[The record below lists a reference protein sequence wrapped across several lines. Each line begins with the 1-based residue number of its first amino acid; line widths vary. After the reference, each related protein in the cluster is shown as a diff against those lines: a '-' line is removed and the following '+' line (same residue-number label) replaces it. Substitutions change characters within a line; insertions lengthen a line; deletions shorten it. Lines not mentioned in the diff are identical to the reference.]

1 MPNQDTPLRWDSMV
15 PRHWSEW
22 TWPIDDL
29 LDLTDYWVVGIVAIG
44 LILILWATWRT
55 FQVWIRTGKYLRLAK
70 KLGSNGVLA
79 QTRSEWSQRKGY
91 KLASDFN
98 DMLVEVPRLGEPLEK
113 DLKRCGPASE
123 VFNTSNMGQGIVGS
137 RLLMAT
143 PAILTGLGVLG
154 TFVGLAMGIGGL
166 DLGSEN
172 IEDLDKS
179 ISPLIKGSSTAFVTS
194 VWGVTCS
201 ILFTLVEK
209 ILEWFAVLR
218 IRSVQT
224 AFDALAPRYT
234 PEESMIALHRS
245 SSQQEE
251 ILKGLAVAI
260 GEQMQKAINR
270 IGEGITE
277 AVKEALGGQAQ
288 DLGKMSADLISKALT
303 DELVNLQQA
312 VSGMS
317 DGFKTE
323 FGAASEKLSSTIAG
337 FDTLLNGV
345 DSTVKSS
352 QTAMTQAVER
362 LTAHEEVVKGLQEGA
377 ENLQKAATELSSMRE
392 TFTFSAEKNAEAAGA
407 QEKAASK
414 NELVA
419 EKLEKIGDKLPEVQ
433 EAVATGAQIIAS
445 LGQPLL
451 DLKEILGKTPEIFG
465 QQAEEQA
472 VRDEKRSSLL
482 LQQTETLANTVA
494 EAATKFAQIETLA
507 ASLGTS
513 ALSLEKAGTALG
525 ELSANISSA
534 SEKQMNAANA
544 SEKAAAAGERAAE
557 KLEPI
562 PESLEGLSGT
572 LETASSKIKEG
583 ADAARDVYRELVEH
597 QKQWIQGVELGLSA
611 MRDRLQDILNQY
623 GESVEGNTRN
633 HMELWTQAVND
644 SLSKFS
650 AQVQIL
656 EGAVTD
662 LTNEMN
668 N

>member
-1 MPNQDTPLRWDSMV
+1 M

-91 KLASDFN
+91 RLASDFN
-98 DMLVEVPRLGEPLEK
+98 DMLVELPRPGEPLDK

-123 VFNTSNMGQGIVGS
+123 VFNTSSMGQGIVGS

-209 ILEWFAVLR
+209 ILEWFAVRR

-224 AFDALAPRYT
+224 AFDSLAPRYT

-288 DLGKMSADLISKALT
+288 DLGKMSADLMSKALT
-303 DELVNLQQA
+303 EELANLQQA
-312 VSGMS
+312 ISGMS

-337 FDTLLNGV
+337 FDTLLSGV

-377 ENLQKAATELSSMRE
+377 ANLQKAAAELGSMRE
-392 TFTFSAEKNAEAAGA
+392 TFTLSAEKNAEAAGA

-419 EKLEKIGDKLPEVQ
+419 DKLEKIGDKLPEVQ
-433 EAVATGAQIIAS
+433 QAVTSGAQIIAS

-451 DLKEILGKTPEIFG
+451 DLKEILSKTPEIFG

-482 LQQTETLANTVA
+482 LHQTETLANTVA

-513 ALSLEKAGTALG
+513 ALSLEKAGTALE
-525 ELSANISSA
+525 ELSANINSA
-534 SEKQMNAANA
+534 SEKQVNAAKA

-562 PESLEGLSGT
+562 PGSLEGLSGT

-597 QKQWIQGVELGLSA
+597 QKQWIQGVELGLTA

-633 HMELWTQAVND
+633 HMELWTQAVNE

>member
-1 MPNQDTPLRWDSMV
+1 M

-22 TWPIDDL
+22 KWPIDDL
-29 LDLTDYWVVGIVAIG
+29 RDLTDFWVVGIVGIG
-44 LILILWATWRT
+44 LILITWAIWRT
-55 FQVWIRTGKYLRLAK
+55 IEVGIRTGRYLRLAK
-70 KLGSNGVLA
+70 KLGSNGALS
-79 QTRSEWSQRKGY
+79 QTRSGWSQRKGCR
-91 KLASDFN
+91 LASDFN
-98 DMLVEVPRLGEPLEK
+98 DMLVEVPRAGAPLER

-123 VFNTSNMGQGIVGS
+123 VFNTASMGQGIVGS

-209 ILEWFAVLR
+209 ILEWFAVRR

-224 AFDALAPRYT
+224 AFDSLAPRYT

-288 DLGKMSADLISKALT
+288 DLGKMSADLMSKALT
-303 DELVNLQQA
+303 DELANLQQA
-312 VSGMS
+312 VTGMS

-323 FGAASEKLSSTIAG
+323 FGAASEKLSSTISG

-377 ENLQKAATELSSMRE
+377 ANLQKAATELSSMRE
-392 TFTFSAEKNAEAAGA
+392 TFTLSAEKNAEAAGA

-419 EKLEKIGDKLPEVQ
+419 DKLDKIGDKLPEVQ
-433 EAVATGAQIIAS
+433 EAVASGAQIIAS

-451 DLKEILGKTPEIFG
+451 ELKEILSKTPEILG
-465 QQAEEQA
+465 GQAEEQA

-482 LQQTETLANTVA
+482 LQQTEVLANTVA

-507 ASLGTS
+507 TSLSTS
-513 ALSLEKAGTALG
+513 AVSLEKAGSALG
-525 ELSANISSA
+525 QLSANISSA
-534 SEKQMNAANA
+534 SEKQVAAANA

-562 PESLEGLSGT
+562 PGSLEGLSGT

-597 QKQWIQGVELGLSA
+597 QKQWIQGVELGLTA
-611 MRDRLQDILNQY
+611 MRDRLQDILDQY

-633 HMELWTQAVND
+633 HMELWTRAVNE

>member
-1 MPNQDTPLRWDSMV
+1 
-15 PRHWSEW
+15 
-22 TWPIDDL
+22 
-29 LDLTDYWVVGIVAIG
+29 
-44 LILILWATWRT
+44 
-55 FQVWIRTGKYLRLAK
+55 
-70 KLGSNGVLA
+70 
-79 QTRSEWSQRKGY
+79 
-91 KLASDFN
+91 
-98 DMLVEVPRLGEPLEK
+98 
-113 DLKRCGPASE
+113 
-123 VFNTSNMGQGIVGS
+123 
-137 RLLMAT
+137 MAT

-209 ILEWFAVLR
+209 ILEWFAVRR

-224 AFDALAPRYT
+224 AFDSLAPRYT

-260 GEQMQKAINR
+260 GEQMQMAINR

-288 DLGKMSADLISKALT
+288 DLGKMSADLMSKALT
-303 DELVNLQQA
+303 DELANLQQA
-312 VSGMS
+312 VTGMS

-323 FGAASEKLSSTIAG
+323 FGAASEKLSSTISG

-345 DSTVKSS
+345 ESTVKSS

-362 LTAHEEVVKGLQEGA
+362 LTAHEDVVKGLQEGA
-377 ENLQKAATELSSMRE
+377 ANLQTAATELSSMRE
-392 TFTFSAEKNAEAAGA
+392 TFTLSAEKNAEAAGA

-433 EAVATGAQIIAS
+433 EAVASGAQIIAS

-451 DLKEILGKTPEIFG
+451 ELKEILSKTPEILG
-465 QQAEEQA
+465 GQAEEQA

-482 LQQTETLANTVA
+482 LQQTEVLANTVA

-507 ASLGTS
+507 TSLSTS

-534 SEKQMNAANA
+534 SEKQVTAANA

-562 PESLEGLSGT
+562 PGSLEGLSGT

-597 QKQWIQGVELGLSA
+597 QKQWIQGVELGLTA
-611 MRDRLQDILNQY
+611 MRDRLQDILDQY